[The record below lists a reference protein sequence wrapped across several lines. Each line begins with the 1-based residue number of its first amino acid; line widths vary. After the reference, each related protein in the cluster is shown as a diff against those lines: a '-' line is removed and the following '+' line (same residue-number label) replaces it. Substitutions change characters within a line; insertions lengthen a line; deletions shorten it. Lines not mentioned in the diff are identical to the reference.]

1 MGDPTYTTP
10 ENPGFIG
17 GIFWRGILLTF
28 VCRILALQLITTYVA
43 MAALREHIVI
53 PDGHFLLFG
62 IPLYLPWSIFHWY
75 VEYSRVIFTLTKAP
89 FHSALVISIPI
100 LVMSMLFM
108 GSVSQIAYR
117 SRIKRYAAHQDQL
130 YGSNR
135 WATIEDL
142 EAARLLDGQGILLGA
157 FESDN

>member
-1 MGDPTYTTP
+1 MSAQTYDVP

-17 GIFWRGILLTF
+17 GIFWRGVVLTL
-28 VCRILALQLITTYVA
+28 VCRVLALQLITTYVA
-43 MAALREHIVI
+43 VAALREGITI

-62 IPLYLPWSIFHWY
+62 IPLYAPWKIFLWY
-75 VEYSRVIFTLTKAP
+75 VEYSRVLFTLTKAP
-89 FHSALVISIPI
+89 FHSALVVSIPI
-100 LVMSMLFM
+100 VVMSQLFM

-117 SRIKRYAAHQDQL
+117 SKIKRYAKHQDQL

-142 EAARLLDGQGILLGA
+142 EAARLLDGEGILLGA
-157 FESDN
+157 FERE